1 MNIDFHD
8 CLAPYNDHGVMFLY
22 PDIWQLDEETDG
34 QDIMITVSTAGI
46 CFWTLRIIPTSPAP
60 PQAVE
65 TCVTAFQEEYDD
77 AEVENVNSMLA
88 EMPAYSRDVT
98 FFCMELLNT
107 AALRSVRTSD
117 FTLLV
122 WWQATSQE
130 LDDLRPMLD
139 EMTESV
145 RATALMD

>member
-8 CLAPYNDHGVMFLY
+8 CLVPYNNHGVMFLY

-34 QDIMITVSTAGI
+34 EGVIITVSAPGPR
-46 CFWTLRIIPTSPAP
+46 FWTLRILLSSPAP

-65 TCVTAFQEEYDD
+65 SCVAAFQDEYED
-77 AEVENVNSMLA
+77 AEVENVSTMLA
-88 EMPAYSRDVT
+88 EMPACARDVT

-122 WWQATSQE
+122 WWQATSNE
-130 LDDLRPMLD
+130 LDELRPMLD